1 LKNKGFFLADLV
13 DNQDILLYNI
23 TILTIKKDVKMAQF
37 KLYQIHLTDAEID
50 LINAEGHDAVH
61 KQSLKLDMNLRK
73 TDTGAVA
80 SDAFNRG
87 YYTHVSNITAD
98 DLNGVFHIGN
108 MGPEENI
115 ERLAPMYSCSVG
127 DIIEDEV
134 GNKQVVANFGFA
146 EVA

>member
-1 LKNKGFFLADLV
+1 
-13 DNQDILLYNI
+13 
-23 TILTIKKDVKMAQF
+23 MAQF

-50 LINAEGHDAVH
+50 LINEEGHDAVH
-61 KQSLKLDMNLRK
+61 KQSLKLDMGLRK
-73 TDTGAVA
+73 NDTGAVA

-127 DIIEDEV
+127 DIIEDEA

>member
-1 LKNKGFFLADLV
+1 
-13 DNQDILLYNI
+13 
-23 TILTIKKDVKMAQF
+23 MAQF

-73 TDTGAVA
+73 NDTGMVA

-98 DLNGVFHIGN
+98 DLNGVFHTGN

-115 ERLAPMYSCSVG
+115 ERLSSMYSVSVG
-127 DIIEDEV
+127 DIVEDET
-134 GNKQVVANFGFA
+134 GKQSVVASFGFKD
-146 EVA
+146 VAI